1 VGITAS
7 GAAAQTR
14 YTQDEALRLAFPA
27 PIAVERRTAFLDE
40 AQLEKV
46 RRLAGPNVRVD
57 QRVLTYYL
65 GRTDGRPIGV
75 AYFDAHRVRTLNEVL
90 MVVIDTLGTVTDVQV
105 VAFAEP
111 PEYRASDAW
120 LAQLEGKRL
129 TGALSLK
136 GDVVN
141 MTGATLTSQAV
152 VGAVR
157 RLLAYHAVVQPFRG
171 EGR

>member
-1 VGITAS
+1 M
-7 GAAAQTR
+7 
-14 YTQDEALRLAFPA
+14 
-27 PIAVERRTAFLDE
+27 AVERRTAFLDD
-40 AQLEKV
+40 AQLEQV
-46 RRLAGPNVRVD
+46 RRLAGSGVRVD

-65 GRTDGRPIGV
+65 GRMDGRPIGV

-90 MVVIDTLGTVTDVQV
+90 MVVVDTTETVIDVQV
-105 VAFAEP
+105 LAFAEP
-111 PEYRASDAW
+111 PEYRAPGAW

-129 TGALSLK
+129 SGALSLK

-157 RLLAYHAVVQPFRG
+157 RLLAYHAVVQPLSV
-171 EGR
+171 EGQ